1 MFKSNCEGSH
11 FPPWLSFFN
20 TRDLQSWP
28 TRQTVVQRAASAKR
42 APWPIAALAPNALP
56 NGVLVHRS
64 SRLAPTVCVFTLAP
78 PVPSQ
83 VLTLLWREG
92 RLLPLVVYETHCK
105 DRAQVRGDTPRT
117 GRAPLE
123 RANCTHARDSAARSL
138 SCLGMCALPKFVPS
152 AGWEGVGGRWP
163 ACAIP
168 KPAIWA
174 DQCLGRRGVPPSQP
188 QSHTNAMWHPSHTQ
202 SPLQLSPAPP
212 AARTHTP
219 SLRARWMPASTD
231 VCPPCLAC
239 WNGPA
244 LPLLLPASMPVS
256 PTTHPPALPRCRS

>member
-1 MFKSNCEGSH
+1 MH
-11 FPPWLSFFN
+11 WLSFLTPATCQN
-20 TRDLQSWP
+20 
-28 TRQTVVQRAASAKR
+28 VVQRAAR
-42 APWPIAALAPNALP
+42 LPGAPPRWPIAALAPNALP

-78 PVPSQ
+78 PVPSH
-83 VLTLLWREG
+83 VLTLLRREG
-92 RLLPLVVYETHCK
+92 RLLPLVVYETHCE

-123 RANCTHARDSAARSL
+123 RSNCTHARDSAARSL

-168 KPAIWA
+168 KPTIWA

-212 AARTHTP
+212 AARAHTP
-219 SLRARWMPASTD
+219 ALRARWMPAMPRMPC
-231 VCPPCLAC
+231 VLAARAAACCRPPCLC
-239 WNGPA
+239 PQ
-244 LPLLLPASMPVS
+244 PLI
-256 PTTHPPALPRCRS
+256 PPALPRCRS